1 VKIPPGRPSVAMAT
15 RRGPGASSP
24 RLRERAWPGLTAP
37 MRARIG
43 SLRRS
48 ITAGTLFR
56 KRDAIVGDE
65 KESGVITG

>member
-1 VKIPPGRPSVAMAT
+1 
-15 RRGPGASSP
+15 
-24 RLRERAWPGLTAP
+24 